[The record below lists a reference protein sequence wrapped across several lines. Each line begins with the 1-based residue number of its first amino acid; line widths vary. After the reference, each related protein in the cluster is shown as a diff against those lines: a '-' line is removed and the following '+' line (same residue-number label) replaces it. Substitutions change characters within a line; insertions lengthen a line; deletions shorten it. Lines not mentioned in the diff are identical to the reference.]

1 MSGAGR
7 MDVGL
12 HNFAAFGAFHK
23 AVILLV
29 HLPHVAQQAYISI
42 VSAMTSALG
51 QLHDAQQILL

>member
-1 MSGAGR
+1 